1 MIPLHEHSTRRQS
14 LLSSVPKDSL
24 ILIPSAK
31 EILRN
36 GQDNDFE
43 FRQNSDFWYLT
54 GFREPDAVLV
64 LAPGRAEGETILFNR
79 VRNPAEEVWTGKR
92 AGQEGACQHYG
103 MDQAF
108 PIEAFERQLPEL
120 MSGRSAVYYP
130 VARSMEF
137 DRKILKSLNQVRA
150 KVRRGVL
157 APDQILNIETLL
169 HEMRVIKSDAELAL
183 MKNLNRI
190 SGEAHIQ
197 MMQQSKPGMFEYEYE
212 AIIRHHCYRHGCRAL
227 AYSPIVG
234 SGENAC
240 ILHYVE
246 NSRQT
251 QAGDLVLIDAG
262 GEYEGYSSDITRT
275 FPVNGRFTPEQKVI
289 YNIVLKAQETCLAMV
304 RPGLVWSELQATTI
318 RVLTEGLVDA
328 GILKGQVNSLIEQ
341 KAYFPFYMHLAGHFL
356 GLDTHDAGIYFP
368 KGKARILAK
377 GMVFTVEPG
386 IYIAPDNEQVDA
398 RWRGIGVRI
407 EDNVIVTETGV
418 ENMTAFVPKS
428 VDDIE
433 ALMS

>member
-1 MIPLHEHSTRRQS
+1 MIPLHEHITRRQA
-14 LLSSVPKDSL
+14 LLSSAPKDSL
-24 ILIPSAK
+24 VLIPAAK

-36 GQDNDFE
+36 GQDNHFE

-54 GFREPDAVLV
+54 GFREPEAVLV

-79 VRNPAEEVWTGKR
+79 IRNPAEEVWTGKR
-92 AGQEGACQHYG
+92 AGQEGARQHYG

-108 PIEAFERQLPEL
+108 PIETFEQRLPEL
-120 MSGRSAVYYP
+120 MSGRSAIYYP
-130 VARSMEF
+130 IARSMEF
-137 DRKILKSLNQVRA
+137 DRKILKALDHVRS
-150 KVRRGVL
+150 KLRRGAV
-157 APDQILNIETLL
+157 APDHIVNSETLL

-212 AIIRHHCYRHGCRAL
+212 AIIRHHCYQHGCRAL

-234 SGENAC
+234 SGHNAC
-240 ILHYVE
+240 VLHYVE
-246 NSRQT
+246 NNRQT

-262 GEYEGYSSDITRT
+262 GEYEGYASDITRT

-289 YNIVLKAQETCLAMV
+289 YNIVLKAQETCLAIIK
-304 RPGLVWSELQATTI
+304 PGFVWSDIQTATVQVI
-318 RVLTEGLVDA
+318 TEGLLDA
-328 GILKGQVNSLIEQ
+328 GILNGNVNTLIEQ
-341 KAYFPFYMHLAGHFL
+341 KAYLPFYMHLAGHFL

-368 KGKARILAK
+368 KGKPRTLEK
-377 GMVFTVEPG
+377 GMVFTIEPG
-386 IYIAPDNEQVDA
+386 IYIAPDNQDVDA

-407 EDNVIVTETGV
+407 EDNVIVTATGL

-428 VDDIE
+428 VNDIE
-433 ALMS
+433 TLMS